1 MRALDRQGLDP
12 QAKEKME
19 RELSTA
25 FRDMQKQREA
35 EEKQRKIE
43 EEMERRR
50 LAEEAAE
57 EVQFV
62 GVGVGEGGGE

>member
-1 MRALDRQGLDP
+1 
-12 QAKEKME
+12 
-19 RELSTA
+19 
-25 FRDMQKQREA
+25 MQKQREA

-62 GVGVGEGGGE
+62 GVGVGEGGG